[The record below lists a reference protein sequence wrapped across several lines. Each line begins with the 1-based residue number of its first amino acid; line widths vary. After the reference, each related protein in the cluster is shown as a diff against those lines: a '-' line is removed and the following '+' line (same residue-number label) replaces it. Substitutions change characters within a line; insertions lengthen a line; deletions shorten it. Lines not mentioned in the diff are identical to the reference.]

1 MKKYTYKLTEEIARW
16 AFEVKCRQS
25 ADWYIAFT
33 NPTAGPWKVI
43 KCTDREGKLGEVYR
57 FDLEETRP
65 DIIIVNDKLEIVII
79 IEAKDSLNK
88 LLAGD
93 QAEKSVMVVANLF
106 KTLSGLYKSPFWGH
120 RTKYA
125 IVTGLLWG
133 AKKNSTLSDRNILFD
148 KYHTEIVK
156 YPQLDSRIIIG
167 IESLKNPKSEEICC
181 VMYYKSYEK
190 NGLETISP
198 AAIAHTLNLDLKE

>member
-125 IVTGLLWG
+125 IVCFWQ
-133 AKKNSTLSDRNILFD
+133 
-148 KYHTEIVK
+148 V
-156 YPQLDSRIIIG
+156 
-167 IESLKNPKSEEICC
+167 
-181 VMYYKSYEK
+181 
-190 NGLETISP
+190 
-198 AAIAHTLNLDLKE
+198 